1 MLDLQ
6 KHKDFLWKYTLS
18 YGKLEQR
25 DGISVFPFCNIL
37 MEEGKTIEDYKSDAI
52 KEKLYNAQNVSE
64 IFDLIS
70 KEYKGYYFMEIS
82 TPVSEDKEL
91 YSSLLKKAFDTC
103 GYHGYI
109 SQKNY
114 EHLVEFA
121 SEDVKDYILK
131 HLA

>member
-37 MEEGKTIEDYKSDAI
+37 MEEGKTIEDYKSDDI
-52 KEKLYNAQNVSE
+52 KEKLYSAQNVSE

-70 KEYKGYYFMEIS
+70 KEYQGYYFMEIS
-82 TPVSEDKEL
+82 TPLSEDKEL
-91 YSSLLKKAFDTC
+91 YSSLLKKHLIHADTMD
-103 GYHGYI
+103 I
-109 SQKNY
+109 SLRKITNI
-114 EHLVEFA
+114 L
-121 SEDVKDYILK
+121 SNLPVKT
-131 HLA
+131 

>member
-25 DGISVFPFCNIL
+25 DGRSVFPFCNIL
-37 MEEGKTIEDYKSDAI
+37 MEEGKTIEDYKNEDI
-52 KEKLYNAQNVSE
+52 KEKLYNAQDVSE
-64 IFDLIS
+64 IFDLVS
-70 KEYKGYYFMEIS
+70 KEYQGYYFMEIS
-82 TPVSEDKEL
+82 SSIMENKQL
-91 YSSLLKKAFDTC
+91 YSGLLKKAFDAC
-103 GYHGYI
+103 GYNGYI

-121 SEDVKDYILK
+121 NEDVKTYILQ
-131 HLA
+131 HFA